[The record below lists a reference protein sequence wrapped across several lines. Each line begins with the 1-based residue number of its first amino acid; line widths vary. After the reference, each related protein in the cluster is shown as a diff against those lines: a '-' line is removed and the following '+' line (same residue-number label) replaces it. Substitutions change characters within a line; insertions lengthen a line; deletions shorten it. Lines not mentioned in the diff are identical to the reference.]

1 MLTNLSLKA
10 QLHDCNRRILLNH
23 ARQDAIV
30 FVRNGTRDSADAMI
44 GLKSEMDRLQLER
57 AEVQSEVIVQRNVI
71 LQPTATA

>member
-1 MLTNLSLKA
+1 M
-10 QLHDCNRRILLNH
+10 NH

-44 GLKSEMDRLQLER
+44 GLKSEMDRLQIER